1 MNENKIIK
9 FLITNQISISVA
21 ESCTGGM
28 LASYITSMAGSSKI
42 FNMGLI
48 TYSNKAKSKILRVPK
63 KILNK
68 FGAVSKECCIK
79 MLQNL
84 KKISKSDICISTTGI
99 AGPSGGS
106 LIKPV
111 GTVYI
116 GLYVKKRIVIKKYN
130 FSSKLLRKSIQKKT
144 CMEALKLI
152 KKYI

>member
-9 FLITNQISISVA
+9 FLITKKISISVA

-28 LASYITSMAGSSKI
+28 LASYITSIAGSSKI

-48 TYSNKAKSKILRVPK
+48 TYSNKAKFKILRVPK

-79 MLQNL
+79 MLKNL

-116 GLYVKKRIVIKKYN
+116 GVYVKKRIVIKKYN

-144 CMEALKLI
+144 CKEALKLI